1 MPSIDIQNDIAFDS
15 PTLIEGLPGIGLV
28 GKIVADHLIETL
40 GMTYYAAVHCE
51 GLPPVAVYHGEES
64 MLKPPVRLYAA
75 PEHDVIV
82 LNSDVPISSE
92 SSQAFASCIINWI
105 AQNDVM
111 PLFLSGLPR
120 EYDGRPPE
128 LFGIATGDGDAYLD
142 REGIVPPRESGLV
155 SGPTGALLHD
165 AVNMDLTSVGLI
177 VEANP
182 QFPDPE
188 ASQVLLEHGIAPIA
202 DIEIGTGSLTEQAEE
217 IREARERLAK
227 RMQQAET
234 DESSQAQPLR
244 GFQ

>member
-1 MPSIDIQNDIAFDS
+1 MASIEIQNEVEFDS

-40 GMTYYAAVHCE
+40 DMTYYASVHCD
-51 GLPPVAVYHGEES
+51 GLPSVAVYHGEES
-64 MLKPPVRLYAA
+64 TLKPPVRLYADA
-75 PEHDVIV
+75 ERDVIV
-82 LNSDVPISSE
+82 LNSDVPISSQ
-92 SSQAFASCIINWI
+92 SSETFANCVTGWI
-105 AQNDVM
+105 AENDVV

-120 EYDGRPPE
+120 EKEEHPPE
-128 LFGIATGDGDAYLD
+128 LFGIATGDGNEYLD
-142 REGIVPPRESGLV
+142 REGIVPPKESGLV
-155 SGPTGALLHD
+155 SGPTGALLHN

-202 DIEIGTGSLTEQAEE
+202 DIEIDTDSLVEQAEE
-217 IREARERLAK
+217 IRDARERLAK

-234 DESSQAQPLR
+234 DESTQAQPLR
-244 GFQ
+244 GIQ

>member
-1 MPSIDIQNDIAFDS
+1 MPSIDIQNEVAFDN

-40 GMTYYAAVHCE
+40 GMTYYASVHCD

-64 MLKPPVRLYAA
+64 MLKPPVRLYADA
-75 PEHDVIV
+75 EHDVIV
-82 LNSDVPISSE
+82 LNSDVPISSQ
-92 SSQAFASCIINWI
+92 SSEAFASCITGWI
-105 AQNDVM
+105 AENDVM

-120 EYDGRPPE
+120 EKEEHPPE
-128 LFGIATGDGDAYLD
+128 LFGIATGDGNTYLD

-155 SGPTGALLHD
+155 SGPTGALLYD
-165 AVNMDLTSVGLI
+165 AVNTGLTSIGLI

-202 DIEIGTGSLTEQAEE
+202 DIEVNTDSLIEQAEE

-227 RMQQAET
+227 QMQQAET
-234 DESSQAQPLR
+234 NESTQAQPLR

>member
-1 MPSIDIQNDIAFDS
+1 MASITIQNEVAFDS
-15 PTLIEGLPGIGLV
+15 PTVIEGLPGIGLV

-40 GMTYYAAVHCE
+40 EMTYYASVNCD

-64 MLKPPVRLYAA
+64 MLKPPVRLYADT
-75 PEHDVIV
+75 EHDVIV
-82 LNSDVPISSE
+82 LNSDVPISSQSSE
-92 SSQAFASCIINWI
+92 SFARCITGWI
-105 AQNDVM
+105 TENDAM

-120 EYDGRPPE
+120 EIDERPPE
-128 LFGIATGDGDAYLD
+128 LFGIATGDGTEYLD

-155 SGPTGALLHD
+155 SGPTGALLHE
-165 AVNMDLTSVGLI
+165 AATMNLTSVGLI

-188 ASQVLLEHGIAPIA
+188 ASQILLEHGIAPIA
-202 DIEIGTGSLTEQAEE
+202 DIEIDTDSLIERAEE

-234 DESSQAQPLR
+234 NESTQAQPLR